1 MKTMES
7 ASVTDELCRFKEED
21 ELQIVSLGDW
31 HKKRVWDRLATLSMQ
46 TVRVYRGPGIQLAT

>member
-31 HKKRVWDRLATLSMQ
+31 HKKACMGSLS
-46 TVRVYRGPGIQLAT
+46 YFKHANS